1 LIIEYDGIYHF
12 KNIYG
17 NLLQVQQ
24 KDNQLEKWCKEN
36 KWKLIRINEKTFN
49 NVPNI
54 LNNIFQMIQN
64 IPQLKTITKI
74 YTIPE
79 I

>member
-1 LIIEYDGIYHF
+1 MEI
-12 KNIYG
+12 
-17 NLLQVQQ
+17 
-24 KDNQLEKWCKEN
+24 
-36 KWKLIRINEKTFN
+36 IRINEKTFN